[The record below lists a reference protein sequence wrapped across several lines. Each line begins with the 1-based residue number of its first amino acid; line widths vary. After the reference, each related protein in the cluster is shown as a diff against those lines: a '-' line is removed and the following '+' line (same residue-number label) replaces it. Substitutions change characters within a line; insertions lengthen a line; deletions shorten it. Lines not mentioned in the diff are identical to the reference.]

1 MARVSDLH
9 VEVQANLRR
18 IVVTMPPTAYVATF
32 VLITGG
38 LGLLS
43 GFGPDDAK
51 APITSYEF
59 IEFARIAA
67 TQKAREL
74 GWLTEEQAGREH
86 HFSPT
91 RSTPARALC
100 RLPPARLGPAVCGR
114 RSRNGGGE

>member
-9 VEVQANLRR
+9 VEAQASLRR

-32 VLITGG
+32 VTGG

-43 GFGPDDAK
+43 GFGPDDPK

-59 IEFARIAA
+59 TELARTAA

-74 GWLTEEQAGREH
+74 GWLIERTPR
-86 HFSPT
+86 T
-91 RSTPARALC
+91 RASF
-100 RLPPARLGPAVCGR
+100 
-114 RSRNGGGE
+114 

>member
-9 VEVQANLRR
+9 VEVQASLRR

-32 VLITGG
+32 GLITGG

-59 IEFARIAA
+59 TELARTAA

-74 GWLTEEQAGREH
+74 GWLIERTSR
-86 HFSPT
+86 T
-91 RSTPARALC
+91 RASF
-100 RLPPARLGPAVCGR
+100 
-114 RSRNGGGE
+114 